1 MDKNKI
7 GQNIRALRMVL
18 SFALLG
24 AVLAGTFFGGSDGDL
39 RPYGALFGAAGAVSF
54 KLLHIL

>member
-1 MDKNKI
+1 
-7 GQNIRALRMVL
+7 MVL

-24 AVLAGTFFGGSDGDL
+24 AVLAGTFFGGTDGDL
-39 RPYGALFGAAGAVSF
+39 RPYGALIGAVGAVSF

>member
-1 MDKNKI
+1 MGTNRVS
-7 GQNIRALRMVL
+7 QNIRSLRMVL

-24 AVLAGTFFGGSDGDL
+24 AVITGILTGGADVDF
-39 RPYGALFGAAGAVSF
+39 RPYGALIGAAGAVSL